1 MLLEDE
7 SYDDDDHDDDH
18 ADDHNDD
25 HDGEHIGAGHDVD
38 NKNVSERVLKGR
50 PGVQEWQGGSEQV

>member
-38 NKNVSERVLKGR
+38 NKNVSERVLEGR
-50 PGVQEWQGGSEQV
+50 PGVQE